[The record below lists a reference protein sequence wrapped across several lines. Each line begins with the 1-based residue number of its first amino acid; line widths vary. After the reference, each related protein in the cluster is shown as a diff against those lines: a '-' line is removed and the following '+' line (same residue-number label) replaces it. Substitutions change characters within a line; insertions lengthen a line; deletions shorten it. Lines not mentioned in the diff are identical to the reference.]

1 MVFYNEDWM
10 HFYWTRYNAGIPIT
24 EESLKEYIYS
34 FKDTQITDFA
44 ININGTV
51 SATPSKILETFMDKY
66 MAEEE
71 NGVRVDFKDTFAKW
85 AYDVYEVK
93 KLNMHNIWVETL
105 KEIGINPWLSF
116 RTNDCHDGMSPIPT
130 VRKSSQ
136 VENGKG
142 KYISSHRDPKG
153 YFDKS
158 FDYADS
164 DVRRTVLAYLE
175 EQLLALDVY
184 GLELDMTREFIF
196 FRPGLEEQGRKIMT
210 DFISEVHALLQKIG
224 KKRGHEIKLSLV
236 VHPNPTD
243 CWDRGVDILSFAD
256 KIYLLTIIGRWDS
269 TDTDMPIELWKQLLR
284 DTDIKLGG
292 GQQLLIAA
300 YKKDGDPTI
309 SSLKMAFGQAAANL
323 SRGCDFVYLYNY
335 MDKACF
341 EGVLNDW
348 AYETSMRND
357 ELRPLIFSNIG
368 SLYTLM
374 KQERSHTISYHD
386 FNAFPRNEHYVMP
399 VEFGENPYC
408 YEMLKIPVG
417 KVPQDKKVRLI
428 LGIDKENLQM
438 QDFSIYVN
446 TKKAELSSK
455 TELDPYIYGKTCYTF
470 DLNGNFFNIFVV
482 ELLIKKPCS
491 VEYAE
496 IEVY

>member
-1 MVFYNEDWM
+1 MVFYNEDWI
-10 HFYWTRYNAGIPIT
+10 HFYWTRYSGNVPIT

-44 ININGTV
+44 MNINGTV

-66 MAEEE
+66 LAEEE
-71 NGVRVDFKDTFAKW
+71 NGVKVDFKNTFAKW

-93 KLNMHNIWVETL
+93 KLNMHNIWVKTL

-116 RTNDCHDGMSPIPT
+116 RTNDCHDSLSPIPT

-136 VENGKG
+136 VEKGKG
-142 KYISSHRDPKG
+142 KYISSHRDPMD

-164 DVRRTVLAYLE
+164 DVRCTVLAYLE
-175 EQLLALDVY
+175 EQLEAYDVY

-210 DFISEVHALLQKIG
+210 DFINEVFVLLKKIG
-224 KKRGHEIKLSLV
+224 KKRGHEMKLSLV
-236 VHPNPTD
+236 VHPNPDD
-243 CWDRGVDILSFAD
+243 CWDRGIDLLSFAEKVD
-256 KIYLLTIIGRWDS
+256 LITIIGRWDS

-284 DTDIKLGG
+284 GFDIKLGG
-292 GQQLLIAA
+292 GQQLLISA
-300 YKKDGDPTI
+300 YRKGDSSTI

-335 MDKACF
+335 MDKSCW
-341 EGVLNDW
+341 EGGLGDW
-348 AYETSMRND
+348 TYKTSIRND
-357 ELRPLIFSNIG
+357 DVRSLMFNNIG
-368 SLYTLM
+368 SLDTLM

-399 VEFGENPYC
+399 VEFGENPYH

-417 KVPQDKKVRLI
+417 QVPTEKKVRLI
-428 LGIDKENLQM
+428 LGIDKENLRNE
-438 QDFSIYVN
+438 DFSIFVN
-446 TKKAELSSK
+446 TKRAQLSGQI
-455 TELDPYIYGKTCYTF
+455 ELDPHIYGKTCYTF
-470 DLNGNFFNIFVV
+470 DLSDHFFNIFVV
-482 ELLIKKPCS
+482 ELLVKKPCS

-496 IEVY
+496 IEIY